1 MMSTTAELKSVDPVS
16 DRKAWDALLAAL
28 GEDNQPA
35 ATLARVE
42 ELYQREVG
50 AIIFTVMSAD
60 FDTGMS
66 RRLYSNHPE
75 EYPTSGYKQSAAGKW
90 NDLVFG
96 EKKPY
101 VANTIEEIATVFHD
115 HELIQSLG
123 CESVINVPVVVQGD
137 VIGTINC
144 LHEAGFYTDARV
156 KAAETLKLPG
166 AACLLLNER
175 AARKETTPEESTDG
189 R

>member
-1 MMSTTAELKSVDPVS
+1 MMSTTAELMSVDPVS

-123 CESVINVPVVVQGD
+123 CGSCINVPIVFEGSVL
-137 VIGTINC
+137 GTVNI
-144 LHEAGFYTDARV
+144 LDKTGAYTPDKV
-156 KAAETLKLPG
+156 
-166 AACLLLNER
+166 ER
-175 AARKETTPEESTDG
+175 AMALRPFAAIGILAATITEQAEKIREAKG
-189 R
+189 

>member
-1 MMSTTAELKSVDPVS
+1 MSTTAERNAADSVSNP
-16 DRKAWDALLAAL
+16 KAWEALLAAL
-28 GEDNQPA
+28 GEEGQPT
-35 ATLARVE
+35 ATLAKVE

-66 RRLYSNHPE
+66 RRLYSNHPQ

-123 CESVINVPVVVQGD
+123 CGSCINVPVVFEGSVL
-137 VIGTINC
+137 GTINI
-144 LHEAGFYTDARV
+144 LDKAGAYTPDKV
-156 KAAETLKLPG
+156 
-166 AACLLLNER
+166 ER
-175 AARKETTPEESTDG
+175 AMALRPFAAIGILAATVTEQASKIRDG
-189 R
+189 KA

>member
-1 MMSTTAELKSVDPVS
+1 MSTTAELKPVDPVS
-16 DRKAWDALLAAL
+16 DPKAWDALIAAL
-28 GEDNQPA
+28 GEEGQPI
-35 ATLARVE
+35 ATLAKVE

-123 CESVINVPVVVQGD
+123 CGSCINVPVVFQGS
-137 VIGTINC
+137 VLGTINI
-144 LHEAGFYTDARV
+144 LDKTGAYTPDKV
-156 KAAETLKLPG
+156 
-166 AACLLLNER
+166 ER
-175 AARKETTPEESTDG
+175 AMALRPFAAIGILAATVTEQADKIREAKG
-189 R
+189 

>member
-1 MMSTTAELKSVDPVS
+1 MMSTTAELKQVDPVS
-16 DRKAWDALLAAL
+16 DSKAWDALIAAL
-28 GEDNQPA
+28 GEEGQPT
-35 ATLARVE
+35 ATLANVE
-42 ELYQREVG
+42 EIYQREVG

-123 CESVINVPVVVQGD
+123 CGSCINVPIVFEGNVL
-137 VIGTINC
+137 GTINI
-144 LHEAGFYTDARV
+144 LDKTGAYTPDKV
-156 KAAETLKLPG
+156 
-166 AACLLLNER
+166 ER
-175 AARKETTPEESTDG
+175 AMALRPFAAIGILAATVTEQASTIRDG
-189 R
+189 KA

>member
-1 MMSTTAELKSVDPVS
+1 MSTTAERNAADPVL
-16 DRKAWDALLAAL
+16 DPKAWDALVAAL
-28 GEDNQPA
+28 GEQDQPT
-35 ATLARVE
+35 ATLAKVE

-66 RRLYSNHPE
+66 RRLYSNHPQ

-123 CESVINVPVVVQGD
+123 CGSCINVPVVFEGSVLC
-137 VIGTINC
+137 TINI
-144 LHEAGFYTDARV
+144 LD
-156 KAAETLKLPG
+156 K
-166 AACLLLNER
+166 
-175 AARKETTPEESTDG
+175 
-189 R
+189 

>member
-1 MMSTTAELKSVDPVS
+1 
-16 DRKAWDALLAAL
+16 RKAWDALLAAL

-123 CESVINVPVVVQGD
+123 CGSCINVPIVFEGSVL
-137 VIGTINC
+137 GTVNI
-144 LHEAGFYTDARV
+144 LDKTGAYTPDKV
-156 KAAETLKLPG
+156 
-166 AACLLLNER
+166 ER
-175 AARKETTPEESTDG
+175 AMALRPFAAIGILAATITEQAEKIREAKG
-189 R
+189 